1 MATFT
6 LDKKLIILVMLV
18 SVVAL
23 SITAYFSFNYAG
35 QILKERAGDQLIGE
49 SSTRGHSVELL
60 FESRI
65 KEIQVLAND
74 PMIQILVN
82 DLNNSK
88 EKPNF
93 QIASDGKRRD
103 FLTQV
108 QAYQNLVGFS
118 IGLEDVKIIGNS
130 GMVFFSLGHI
140 TDTNYSS
147 NPLFVNGIKKAFVSF
162 EPDSNGKKMVVTT
175 PIFAPD
181 SKRGDKPIGVVIAKM
196 RTTAL
201 DQILLNR
208 SGLGETGET
217 YLVNEDK
224 LMITESRFIENAVFN
239 QRVDSPPVELCF
251 SKSEQ
256 MIGFYPDYRGVSIY
270 GSSYCAKD
278 LGFVLLAEIDEAET
292 IRPIVVLQNRI
303 FQTGLIITAGMA
315 IVAFALSKQISRPLI
330 KLKKAVNEIAQ
341 GNFDVKTDIKS
352 KDEIGELS
360 ASFDYMAKKLRESI
374 FEIKQKEDVIKQQE
388 EILLNFSDTSENSCV
403 CLIDIKD
410 STRVTSNLSDSESS
424 KLYSIFLNYMAT
436 IVRKHNGTVVKNIG
450 DALLFC
456 FHKIDPANKDSLKN
470 VLNCCLEMTRS
481 HQEVNQKLNESKLP
495 SINYKISA
503 TYGSVRVAKIANSDV
518 DDIFGTTV
526 NRCAKINPLSPPNG
540 FVIGQSLYE
549 IVDTIIG
556 YSFEKLGQEVPNEH
570 GFAVYVVHQK

>member
-82 DLNNSK
+82 DLKNSK
-88 EKPNF
+88 DKPNF
-93 QIASDGKRRD
+93 QIEIDGKRRD

-108 QAYQNLVGFS
+108 QAFQNLVGFS
-118 IGLEDVKIIGNS
+118 IGLEDVKIIGDS
-130 GMVFFSLGHI
+130 GIVFFSLGHI
-140 TDTNYSS
+140 TNTDYSNNSLFTN
-147 NPLFVNGIKKAFVSF
+147 GMKKAFVSF
-162 EPDSNGKKMVVTT
+162 EPDSNGKKMVVAT

-196 RTTAL
+196 RTAAL

-217 YLVNEDK
+217 YLVNSDK
-224 LMITESRFIENAVFN
+224 LMITESRFIENAVFK
-239 QRVDSPPVELCF
+239 QPVDSPPVELCF
-251 SKSEQ
+251 SKNEQ

-270 GSSYCAKD
+270 GSSHCAKD

-292 IRPIVVLQNRI
+292 VKPIVVLQNRI

-330 KLKKAVNEIAQ
+330 KLKNAVNEISK
-341 GNFDVKTDIKS
+341 GNFDVQTDIKS

-456 FHKIDPANKDSLKN
+456 FHKIDPSNKDSLKN
-470 VLNCCLEMTRS
+470 VLNCCLEMTSS
-481 HQEVNQKLNESKLP
+481 HQEVNRKLKEAKLP

-549 IVDTIIG
+549 IVDTLGG
-556 YSFEKLGQEVPNEH
+556 YIFEKLDQEVPNEH

>member
-1 MATFT
+1 MAAFT

-23 SITAYFSFNYAG
+23 SITAYLSFNYAG
-35 QILKERAGDQLIGE
+35 QILRERTGDQLIGE
-49 SSTRGHSVELL
+49 SSTRGHSVQLL
-60 FESRI
+60 FETRI
-65 KEIQVLAND
+65 KEIQILSSD

-88 EKPNF
+88 ESPNF
-93 QIASDGKRRD
+93 PLKIDGKRRD

-108 QAYQNLVGFS
+108 QAFQNFLGFS
-118 IGLEDVKIIGNS
+118 IGLEDVKVIGNS
-130 GMVFFSLGHI
+130 GIVYFSLGSI
-140 TDTNYSS
+140 TNTDLS
-147 NPLFVNGIKKAFVSF
+147 NDPLFVSGLKKSSISF

-196 RTTAL
+196 RTAAL

-217 YLVNEDK
+217 YLVNPDHY
-224 LMITESRFIENAVFN
+224 MITESRFIEKSVFN

-251 SKSEQ
+251 TKEEQ
-256 MIGFYPDYRGVSIY
+256 MIGFYPDYRGVAIY

-278 LGFVLLAEIDEAET
+278 QGFVLLAEIDEAET

-303 FQTGLIITAGMA
+303 LQTGLIITAGMA
-315 IVAFALSKQISRPLI
+315 IVAFVLSKQISRPLI
-330 KLKKAVNEIAQ
+330 KLKKAVNEIAN
-341 GNFDVKTDIKS
+341 GNFDVKTNIKT

-410 STRVTSNLSDSESS
+410 STRVTTNLSDSESS

-436 IVRKHNGTVVKNIG
+436 IVRNHNGTVVKNIG

-456 FHKIDPANKDSLKN
+456 FHKTDPENKDSIKN
-470 VLNCCLEMTRS
+470 VLDCCLEMTAS
-481 HQEVNQKLNESKLP
+481 HKEVNQKLKNANLP
-495 SINYKISA
+495 TINYKISA

-518 DDIFGTTV
+518 DDIFGSTV
-526 NRCAKINPLSPPNG
+526 NRCAKINPLSPSNG
-540 FVIGQSLYE
+540 LVIGQSLYE
-549 IVDTIIG
+549 IVASMNEYI
-556 YSFEKLGQEVPNEH
+556 FEKLSKEVPNEH
-570 GFAVYVVHQK
+570 GFAVYVVYKK